1 MNSDSVAS
9 GSTAA
14 QPSAP
19 GGVPAVV
26 ADIDVGKR
34 WLDAHLEPGGHARRF
49 PNDKVGRR
57 ALRNW
62 LRKHGAER
70 AVFEPTGR
78 YYRQLHQCLA
88 ADGLETVVV
97 RPDCARRFAEA
108 LGLLVKTDRVDA
120 KVLARYG
127 RIEGLEATAPL
138 DSALAELQDLVLL
151 RRRYVAD
158 RAVLDRVEQEL
169 QSKAALRQLRLQRAA
184 LDRRVQALDKDLQA
198 AVEAD
203 AGLRRRAEVLRSI
216 PGVGPATATALL
228 ATMPELG
235 RRAAGALLGVAP
247 CARDSGSREGR
258 RHVRGGRAEPRCALY
273 MAAVSAIRCNPPLPG
288 RFLQAPPRAWQA
300 AQAGPRRR
308 HAQAR
313 LPRRRPPP
321 REPPLAAFRALLD
334 RPDRLHFNPT

>member
-1 MNSDSVAS
+1 MNPDSVAS

-14 QPSAP
+14 QSSAP

-26 ADIDVGKR
+26 AGIDVGKR
-34 WLDAHLEPGGHARRF
+34 WLDAHIEPGGHARRF
-49 PNDKVGRR
+49 PNDKLGRR

-62 LRKHGAER
+62 LRKHGVGR

-78 YYRQLHQCLA
+78 YHRQLHQCLA
-88 ADGLETVVV
+88 DDGVETVAV

-138 DSALAELQDLVLL
+138 DAALAELQDLVLL
-151 RRRYVAD
+151 RRRCVAD
-158 RAVLDRVEQEL
+158 RAALDRVEQEL
-169 QSKAALRQLRLQRAA
+169 QSKAALRQLRLQRTA

-198 AVEAD
+198 AIEAD

-228 ATMPELG
+228 AAMPELGGLG

-258 RHVRGGRAEPRCALY
+258 RHVRGGRTEPRCVVY
-273 MAAVSAIRCNPPLPG
+273 MAAVSAIRCNPPL
-288 RFLQAPPRAWQA
+288 
-300 AQAGPRRR
+300 
-308 HAQAR
+308 
-313 LPRRRPPP
+313 
-321 REPPLAAFRALLD
+321 AAFYKRLRERGKQPKLALVAVMRKLVSLADALL
-334 RPDRLHFNPT
+334 RANRLWQPSAPSAEVPA